1 MFGNI
6 SRSVSSLDA
15 FLRLI
20 SSIISLLIYILGLI
34 SIDKNILAPIFLSI
48 LASLIAALVKRSRGW
63 ELGNI
68 ERKSNNILLSIVG
81 DGFNGLKSIKSSRA
95 QQWLLNKFNF
105 ESSKL
110 GKYIKREQLKRF

>member
-1 MFGNI
+1 MREKIRLELTDNLRTDFLRKVLISSNSAIKNTSKSELLGLMFGNI

-48 LASLIAALVKRSRGW
+48 LASLIAALVKDPG
-63 ELGNI
+63 
-68 ERKSNNILLSIVG
+68 VG
-81 DGFNGLKSIKSSRA
+81 T
-95 QQWLLNKFNF
+95 
-105 ESSKL
+105 
-110 GKYIKREQLKRF
+110 GKY